1 MTTETLRPQYLTI
14 AGKRV
19 VVLEEADFE
28 RLAEQ
33 ADVWEPTMPVPNA
46 DGNYPA
52 FETMAVV
59 QALDVLRTRR
69 RLGLSQIELAR
80 LAGIRLSTLKA
91 IEHADLKPNVR
102 AFDKI
107 DAAFKVAEAGHRKVR
122 NGKSTKG
129 L

>member
-33 ADVWEPTMPVPNA
+33 ADVWEPAMPVPNA
-46 DGNYPA
+46 DGSYPA

-69 RLGLSQIELAR
+69 RLGLSQTALAR
-80 LAGIRLSTLKA
+80 LAGIRLATLKA
-91 IEHADLKPNVR
+91 IERANVK

-107 DAAFKVAEAGHRKVR
+107 EAAFKIAQAGHRKIR
-122 NGKSTKG
+122 NGM
-129 L
+129 

>member
-52 FETMAVV
+52 FKTMAVV

-69 RLGLSQIELAR
+69 RLGLSQTALAR
-80 LAGIRLSTLKA
+80 LAGIRLATLKA
-91 IEHADLKPNVR
+91 IERADLKPNVK

-107 DAAFKVAEAGHRKVR
+107 EAAFKIAQAGHRKIR
-122 NGKSTKG
+122 NGM
-129 L
+129 

>member
-19 VVLEEADFE
+19 VVLEEADYD

-33 ADVWEPTMPVPNA
+33 ADVWEPTMPAPNA

-52 FETMAVV
+52 FEAMAVSM
-59 QALDVLRTRR
+59 ALDILRTRR

-80 LAGIRLSTLKA
+80 LAGIRLSTLNA
-91 IEHADLKPNVR
+91 IEHAESKPNVK
-102 AFDKI
+102 AIDKI
-107 DAAFKVAEAGHRKVR
+107 DAAFKAAEAGHRKVR
-122 NGKSTKG
+122 NGK
-129 L
+129 